1 MTTNAAAHT
10 ERIILKATPVC
21 RGTLQAASR
30 RTGVPM
36 SEIVRRAVAEY
47 LKRVPAAPRNLSSLI
62 PESRN
67 PPTARKGEKGPHRF

>member
-10 ERIILKATPVC
+10 ERIILKATPVF

-36 SEIVRRAVAEY
+36 SDIVRRAVSEY
-47 LKRVPAAPRNLSSLI
+47 LKRVPRNLSSL
-62 PESRN
+62 N
-67 PPTARKGEKGPHRF
+67 PRKPKPANGA

>member
-1 MTTNAAAHT
+1 MTTNAAAYT
-10 ERIILKATPVC
+10 ERIILKATPVF

-47 LKRVPAAPRNLSSLI
+47 LKRVPETSAA
-62 PESRN
+62 
-67 PPTARKGEKGPHRF
+67 